1 MVSSAVSRSHAR
13 LGAEGPHRRSPGCG
27 NGDKEVPVDG
37 YVAVENKDNARVSS
51 LHYWGC
57 VCMCVCVND
66 NGVRWADIS
75 KAIVAHI

>member
-1 MVSSAVSRSHAR
+1 MSRSQAR
-13 LGAEGPHRRSPGCG
+13 LGEEQKFHIGDSSGCG

-57 VCMCVCVND
+57 VCVYVCVCVYD